1 MVVSELLRSQRAG
14 LHICMHACRRRRRRY
29 MLSLSL
35 DAAIGLLNSRPTTG
49 SSPIMHNVVQDAEKS
64 CQPRLLR
71 GMSHYILA
79 ACLRQFDCLNPMS

>member
-14 LHICMHACRRRRRRY
+14 LHMHAC
-29 MLSLSL
+29 MQAQAQALHFIAESL
-35 DAAIGLLNSRPTTG
+35 DLAIGLMNSRPIKG
-49 SSPIMHNVVQDAEKS
+49 SSPIMHNAVQDAERS

-71 GMSHYILA
+71 GMSHYTLA